1 MDIYRDPER
10 AILDGSFLEMSEK
23 LRAEIARLEKQ
34 IPRNAAEFKA
44 REDKIKAL
52 LSEISKFGARK

>member
-1 MDIYRDPER
+1 
-10 AILDGSFLEMSEK
+10 MSEK

-44 REDKIKAL
+44 REAQIKTL
-52 LSEISKFGARK
+52 LSEISKLKARE